1 MPRPNKETKP
11 GQGSPMRTRTQ
22 AKWMEGGEGK
32 KRMKGRR
39 SSECVSSEV
48 EFNKVCADRRGGAQ
62 THLEAQLWLVFRLIP
77 INTRLFTFCELIV
90 TPSWDLTHVYAL
102 RHFENF
108 VQQGCLP
115 ISSSLE
121 IIISFFHV
129 IASKNCFQRQQGA
142 VFRENK
148 ARAEPLISL

>member
-48 EFNKVCADRRGGAQ
+48 EFNKVCADRRGG
-62 THLEAQLWLVFRLIP
+62 LKLI
-77 INTRLFTFCELIV
+77 
-90 TPSWDLTHVYAL
+90 
-102 RHFENF
+102 
-108 VQQGCLP
+108 
-115 ISSSLE
+115 
-121 IIISFFHV
+121 
-129 IASKNCFQRQQGA
+129 
-142 VFRENK
+142 
-148 ARAEPLISL
+148 